1 MALIPMDEL
10 QQLKAAAAVKTT
22 ANTAEADQQEQAI
35 AYLINTAANCGQY
48 EVTYNGKLID
58 SVKTKLT
65 SKGYTITYDI
75 AKMNPSDIAHISWKD
90 A

>member
-10 QQLKAAAAVKTT
+10 QQLKAASDVKTV

-48 EVTYNGKLID
+48 DVAYNGKIID
-58 SVKTKLT
+58 SVKTKLEGQ
-65 SKGYTITYDI
+65 GYPITYDI
-75 AKMNPSDIAHISWKD
+75 ARVNSEDIARISWKE
-90 A
+90 

>member
-10 QQLKAAAAVKTT
+10 QQLKAASDVKTV

-48 EVTYNGKLID
+48 EVSYNGKIIK
-58 SVKTKLT
+58 SVETKLE
-65 SKGYTITYDI
+65 SQGYTITYDI
-75 AKMNPSDIAHISWKD
+75 AKMNPNDIAHISWKE
-90 A
+90 

>member
-10 QQLKAAAAVKTT
+10 QQLKAASTVKTV

-48 EVTYNGKLID
+48 DVTYNGKIID

-65 SKGYTITYDI
+65 SQGYTITYDI
-75 AKMNPSDIAHISWKD
+75 AKVNAEDIAHISWE
-90 A
+90 

>member
-10 QQLKAAAAVKTT
+10 QQLKAASAVKTT

-48 EVTYNGKLID
+48 DVSYNGKIID
-58 SVKTKLT
+58 SVKTKLENQ
-65 SKGYTITYDI
+65 GYTITYDI
-75 AKMNPSDIAHISWKD
+75 ALMNAEDIAHISWRE
-90 A
+90 

>member
-10 QQLKAAAAVKTT
+10 QQLKAASAVKTV

-48 EVTYNGKLID
+48 DVSYNGKIID
-58 SVKTKLT
+58 SVKTKLE
-65 SKGYTITYDI
+65 SQGYTITYDV
-75 AKMNPSDIAHISWKD
+75 ALVNSKDIAHISWR

>member
-10 QQLKAAAAVKTT
+10 QQLKAASAVKTV

-48 EVTYNGKLID
+48 DVTYNGKIID

-65 SKGYTITYDI
+65 NQGYTITYDI
-75 AKMNPSDIAHISWKD
+75 ALMNAEDIAHISWKD
-90 A
+90 

>member
-10 QQLKAAAAVKTT
+10 QQLKAASAVKTV

-48 EVTYNGKLID
+48 DVAYNGKLID
-58 SVKTKLT
+58 SVKTKLEGQ
-65 SKGYTITYDI
+65 GYTITYDV
-75 AKMNPSDIAHISWKD
+75 ALVNSEDIAHISWE